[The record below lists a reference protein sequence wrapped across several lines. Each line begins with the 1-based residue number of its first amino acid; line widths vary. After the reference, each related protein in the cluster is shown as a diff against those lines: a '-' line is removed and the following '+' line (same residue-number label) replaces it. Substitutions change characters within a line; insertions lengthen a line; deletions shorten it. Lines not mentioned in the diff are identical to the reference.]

1 MSAQLPELVR
11 LRWRMVRVERVR
23 VGLLIMLAMVPGLIC
38 GAVIAGQLVPRERL
52 DDVRVL
58 APTAFLGFAIL
69 SLIAPLAAGGGN
81 ELFPPDQLVAFPIH
95 PRTEFR
101 ASLLVAPLNL
111 AWMSQV
117 LIVFAVTSF
126 VCGDRPGLGLA
137 LVTTLVY
144 VVAVTAAGQAVAWA
158 VIGFRQ
164 TVIGRRAVWASI
176 GAIVVATVVVV
187 RAHWGY
193 AVLDHAPTRVI
204 VSTVIAGSDQNV
216 ARWAFGTAELVLAT
230 LAAAAIGERLCGW
243 SLRRPGDAGRFRES
257 GPRRRRSRSRTPLG
271 ALILIDRASV
281 WRSAPLRRGLLVL
294 TLLPGV
300 AAAATS
306 LRWDSLV
313 LVPALVAA
321 GAGLL
326 FGVNMF
332 CLDAGGATWLA
343 TLPHTPRQAVLAKT
357 IVLVETVGG
366 SCLFAAAVGALH
378 AAGRPTASD
387 LVSLVGGACACTA
400 VVVATCV
407 HVSVHRPGRAEL
419 RGNRDTPAPPAAMAV
434 YSARLAT
441 VTTLLGLVFGTT
453 AREAAWQLPAVFAVA
468 LVTLSGVS
476 IVRTMRQYDDPF
488 VRARVVAAVSSG

>member
-1 MSAQLPELVR
+1 VSAQLPELVR
-11 LRWRMVRVERVR
+11 LRWQMVRVERVR
-23 VGLLIMLAMVPGLIC
+23 LGLLIMLAMVPGLIC
-38 GAVIAGQLVPRERL
+38 AAVIGGQLMPRERL
-52 DDVRVL
+52 TDVTVL
-58 APTAFLGFAIL
+58 APTAFLGFAVL
-69 SLIAPLAAGGGN
+69 SLVAPLAAGGGN

-137 LVTTLVY
+137 LITTLAY
-144 VVAVTAAGQAVAWA
+144 VVAITAAGQAVAWA
-158 VIGFRQ
+158 VIGIRQ
-164 TVIGRRAVWASI
+164 TGVGRRAVWASVA
-176 GAIVVATVVVV
+176 AIVVLTVVVV

-193 AVLDHAPTRVI
+193 AVLDHSPTRVI
-204 VSTVIAGSDQNV
+204 VNTVTAGSDQHV
-216 ARWAFGTAELVLAT
+216 VRWAFGTGELVLAA
-230 LAAAAIGERLCGW
+230 LAAVAVGERLCGW
-243 SLRRPGDAGRFRES
+243 ALRRPGDAGRFRDAA
-257 GPRRRRSRSRTPLG
+257 PRRRRPQARTTIG

-281 WRSAPLRRGLLVL
+281 WRSAPLRRGLFVL

-306 LRWDSLV
+306 LHWDSLV

-343 TLPHTPRQAVLAKT
+343 TLPHSPRQAVLAKT
-357 IVLVETVGG
+357 VVLVETVGG

-387 LVSLVGGACACTA
+387 LISLVGGACACTA
-400 VVVATCV
+400 VVVATCL

-441 VTTLLGLVFGTT
+441 TTTLLGLVFGTT
-453 AREAAWQLPAVFAVA
+453 AREATWQVPAIFAIA
-468 LVTLSGVS
+468 LITLGTVS
-476 IVRTMRQYDDPF
+476 IARTMRQFDDPF
-488 VRARVVAAVSSG
+488 VRAKVVAAVSSG